1 MLQVLRF
8 QGCDMHSHYKGIWP
22 KDVMCIG
29 EQIGVGGQG
38 ERGAQI
44 QVNRFNKGSKT
55 FTQMIMQVKHP
66 WAPEEQNLDA
76 QDKKLDYGAIDDTLW
91 K

>member
-1 MLQVLRF
+1 MSKL
-8 QGCDMHSHYKGIWP
+8 GKG
-22 KDVMCIG
+22 
-29 EQIGVGGQG
+29 
-38 ERGAQI
+38 GARI

-66 WAPEEQNLDA
+66 WAPEEQNLDVTKIKNA
-76 QDKKLDYGAIDDTLW
+76 QDKKLDYGTIDDTLW